1 LVLRIA
7 QRTEARIASHA
18 HVYDEQ
24 GSGRVMQQNEPVLA
38 TEPQV
43 VLSPAD
49 TSTAIVHLY
58 RAQSAKADSW
68 RARLD
73 ATTNWAVVT
82 TAAAITFALG
92 DTAPQRHGTIPLIS
106 ILVTFFLVL
115 EARRY
120 RHYDIW
126 QTRVQLLEADFFAPL
141 LTADAV
147 LPHLDWRRLLAAD
160 LRHPQYH
167 ISFAEAFGWR
177 LRRNYIWIYA
187 ILLLTWLIKVSIHP
201 IPVSSVGQFI
211 DRASLGPIPGWA
223 TICLGA
229 LFNGSLLAIAFITSS
244 LHSASGEI
252 MTQHETRE
260 RIRQDAAPPP
270 PGVVSN

>member
-1 LVLRIA
+1 
-7 QRTEARIASHA
+7 
-18 HVYDEQ
+18 
-24 GSGRVMQQNEPVLA
+24 MQQNEPAVA
-38 TEPQV
+38 AEAAP
-43 VLSPAD
+43 SPAEF
-49 TSTAIVHLY
+49 STAIVHLY

-68 RARLD
+68 RSRLD

-92 DTAPQRHGTIPLIS
+92 STEPQRHGTIPVIS

-141 LTADAV
+141 LTPDA
-147 LPHLDWRRLLAAD
+147 LLSHADWRQLLAAD

-177 LRRNYIWIYA
+177 LRRNYAWIYA
-187 ILLLTWLIKVSIHP
+187 ILLLTWFVKIAIHP
-201 IPVSSVGQFI
+201 NPINAAGQLV
-211 DRASLGPIPGWA
+211 DRAALGPIPGWA
-223 TICLGA
+223 MIGFGA
-229 LFNGSLLAIAFITSS
+229 LFNGSILAIALVTSS
-244 LHSASGEI
+244 LHRASGEI
-252 MTQHETRE
+252 MTQHQTRE
-260 RIRQDAAPPP
+260 RIRQTA
-270 PGVVSN
+270 VSSPRSR